1 MIRCC
6 DSPMFVLKTA
16 DFIKCQKGIFD
27 NNQQKGDL
35 MSKNNR
41 RKATM
46 KQPRTGIIERTG
58 AAHKNIIDDILYSCN
73 YISKRLRSRPSH
85 LSFVNTFCRLIRDQN
100 DRNGRV
106 RPKNS

>member
-1 MIRCC
+1 MNKNEVIRCC

-46 KQPRTGIIERTG
+46 KQPRT
-58 AAHKNIIDDILYSCN
+58 AALSREQEQHIKTS
-73 YISKRLRSRPSH
+73 LRY
-85 LSFVNTFCRLIRDQN
+85 FKFM
-100 DRNGRV
+100 
-106 RPKNS
+106 